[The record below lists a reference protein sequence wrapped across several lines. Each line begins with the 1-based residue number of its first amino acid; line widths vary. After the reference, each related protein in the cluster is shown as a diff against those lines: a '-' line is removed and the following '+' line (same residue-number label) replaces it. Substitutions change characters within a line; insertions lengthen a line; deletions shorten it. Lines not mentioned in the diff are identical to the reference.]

1 MRLDDIHFENVY
13 RSQHS
18 HSTRDPSRK
27 VLPRLANNIQEQLI
41 RTSLWMIFMTISLW
55 GCDEEKTYPELV
67 GCTVED
73 SSGIALIT
81 GEQGQQALEEGQTLP
96 LTYGFQGGYHVYA
109 GVTLD
114 EKPAGQLKL
123 SMNLCQGD
131 VVVARGRG
139 EVLPSSD
146 PSGYV
151 TDTQLVY
158 VLHGYQA
165 SQLHG
170 IDSTL
175 SVLAVDEAGRRWTKQ
190 VSVLPRCCN

>member
-1 MRLDDIHFENVY
+1 MPLDDIHFENVY

-18 HSTRDPSRK
+18 RFDARPLRKGATPLPS
-27 VLPRLANNIQEQLI
+27 NIQEQLI
-41 RTSLWMIFMTISLW
+41 RTSLGVVLITISLC
-55 GCDEEKTYPELV
+55 GCGEETTYPELI

-81 GEQGQQALEEGQTLP
+81 GEQGQAERDAGQTRP

-131 VVVARGRG
+131 IVVARGRG

-146 PSGYV
+146 PSGYA